1 MLEAFYDKYESE
13 EFEVIAIINNCIG
26 SCSNTRL
33 NFWEMTA
40 STIGLKVCATGEII
54 STPVHLSWP
63 IAGDDRSGKISFDRF
78 AKGQVCALKVRK
90 MKAELCQ
97 KLLPPHYCI
106 VSVIDEHANCPE
118 LMPLLEEY
126 RKKVVLEDEELGT
139 LVLNK
144 DTDLFEGK
152 VDYGADRFTLY
163 LEVDAL
169 DKNTWTQAFNAA
181 KALICKGAYWDQPMC
196 EFAAK
201 ELTDLAND
209 YRETDDYD
217 YVGEDD
223 DEDENEFLKAPCD
236 LEEISEE
243 EFACRISIFELIV
256 NAGGEFTA
264 YYNDDD
270 MFSGRVIT
278 VTGSLEKGIED
289 ANLKG

>member
-1 MLEAFYDKYESE
+1 MLEAFYAKYESE
-13 EFEVIAIINNCIG
+13 EFEVIAIIHNCIG

-63 IAGDDRSGKISFDRF
+63 IAGDDRSSKMSFDRF
-78 AKGQVCALKVRK
+78 AQEQVCALKVRK

-97 KLLPPHYCI
+97 NLLAPHYCI
-106 VSVIDEHANCPE
+106 VSVLDEHANCPE
-118 LMPLLEEY
+118 LIPLLEEY
-126 RKKVVLEDEELGT
+126 RKEVVLEDKDLGT

-144 DTDLFEGK
+144 NTDLFEGK
-152 VDYGADRFTLY
+152 VAYYGYRFTLY
-163 LEVDAL
+163 LEVNAL

-181 KALICKGAYWDQPMC
+181 KALICKGAYWDKPMC

-201 ELTDLAND
+201 ELADLAND
-209 YRETDDYD
+209 YREEEDYD
-217 YVGEDD
+217 
-223 DEDENEFLKAPCD
+223 DESLYAPSD

-243 EFACRISIFELIV
+243 EFACRIYIFELSV
-256 NAGGEFTA
+256 NADGEFTA
-264 YYNDDD
+264 YYNDDE
-270 MFSGRVIT
+270 MFSGRVII

>member
-26 SCSNTRL
+26 TCSNTRL

-63 IAGDDRSGKISFDRF
+63 IAGDDRSGKMSFDRF
-78 AKGQVCALKVRK
+78 AQEQVCALKVRK

-97 KLLPPHYCI
+97 NLLAPHYCI
-106 VSVIDEHANCPE
+106 VSVLDEHANCPE
-118 LMPLLEEY
+118 LMPLLEEF
-126 RKKVVLEDEELGT
+126 RKEVVLEDEDLGT

-144 DTDLFEGK
+144 KTALFEGK
-152 VDYGADRFTLY
+152 VDYGADHFTLY

-169 DKNTWTQAFNAA
+169 DKNTWTQALNAA

-209 YRETDDYD
+209 YREEDYD
-217 YVGEDD
+217 
-223 DEDENEFLKAPCD
+223 DESLYAPSD

-243 EFACRISIFELIV
+243 EFASRIYIAELGV
-256 NAGGEFTA
+256 NADGEFTA
-264 YYNDDD
+264 FYNDDD
-270 MFSGRVIT
+270 MFLGRVIIIK
-278 VTGSLEKGIED
+278 GSLEKGIED
-289 ANLKG
+289 AYLQD

>member
-26 SCSNTRL
+26 TCSNTRL

-63 IAGDDRSGKISFDRF
+63 IAGDDRSGKMSFDRF
-78 AKGQVCALKVRK
+78 AEEQVCALKVRK
-90 MKAELCQ
+90 IKSEFCQ

-106 VSVIDEHANCPE
+106 VSVLDEHANCPE

-126 RKKVVLEDEELGT
+126 RKKVVLEDEDLGT

-144 DTDLFEGK
+144 DINLFEGK
-152 VDYGADRFTLY
+152 VDYSADRFTLY

-169 DKNTWTQAFNAA
+169 DKNTWTQALNAA

-209 YRETDDYD
+209 YREEEDYD
-217 YVGEDD
+217 
-223 DEDENEFLKAPCD
+223 DESLYAPSD

-270 MFSGRVIT
+270 MFLGRVIIIK
-278 VTGSLEKGIED
+278 GSLEKGIED

>member
-1 MLEAFYDKYESE
+1 MFEDFYAKYESE

-26 SCSNTRL
+26 TCSNTRL

-63 IAGDDRSGKISFDRF
+63 IAGDDRSGKMSFDRF
-78 AKGQVCALKVRK
+78 AKEQVCALKVRK
-90 MKAELCQ
+90 MKAKIAQ
-97 KLLPPHYCI
+97 NLPYPHYYI

-126 RKKVVLEDEELGT
+126 RKEVVLEDEDLGT

-144 DTDLFEGK
+144 KTALFEGK

-169 DKNTWTQAFNAA
+169 DKNTWTQALNAA

-201 ELTDLAND
+201 ELSDLAND
-209 YRETDDYD
+209 YREEEDYD
-217 YVGEDD
+217 
-223 DEDENEFLKAPCD
+223 DESLYAPCD

-243 EFACRISIFELIV
+243 EFACRIYIFELIV
-256 NAGGEFTA
+256 NADGEFTA
-264 YYNDDD
+264 YYNDDE
-270 MFSGRVIT
+270 MFSGRVII

>member
-1 MLEAFYDKYESE
+1 MLESFYAKYESE
-13 EFEVIAIINNCIG
+13 EFEVIAIIHNCIG

-63 IAGDDRSGKISFDRF
+63 IANDDRSGKLTFYRF
-78 AKGQVCALKVRK
+78 AKEQVCKLKVRK
-90 MKAELCQ
+90 MKAKSAQ
-97 KLLPPHYCI
+97 NLLTPHYCI

-118 LMPLLEEY
+118 LMPLLEEF
-126 RKKVVLEDEELGT
+126 RKEVVLEDEDLGT

-144 DTDLFEGK
+144 KTALFEGK

-169 DKNTWTQAFNAA
+169 DKNTWTQALNAA

-209 YRETDDYD
+209 YREE
-217 YVGEDD
+217 EDFD
-223 DEDENEFLKAPCD
+223 DESLYAPSD

-243 EFACRISIFELIV
+243 EFACRIYIFELIV

>member
-1 MLEAFYDKYESE
+1 
-13 EFEVIAIINNCIG
+13 
-26 SCSNTRL
+26 
-33 NFWEMTA
+33 WEMTA

-63 IAGDDRSGKISFDRF
+63 VAGDDRSGKMSFDRL
-78 AKGQVCALKVRK
+78 AQEQVCALKVRK
-90 MKAELCQ
+90 MKA
-97 KLLPPHYCI
+97 KSAPNLLAPHYCI
-106 VSVIDEHANCPE
+106 VSVLDEHANCPE
-118 LMPLLEEY
+118 LMPLLEEF
-126 RKKVVLEDEELGT
+126 RKEVVLEDEDLGT

-144 DTDLFEGK
+144 DTALFEGK

-169 DKNTWTQAFNAA
+169 DKNTWTQALNAA

-201 ELTDLAND
+201 ELSDLAND
-209 YRETDDYD
+209 YREEEDYD
-217 YVGEDD
+217 
-223 DEDENEFLKAPCD
+223 DESLYAPSD

-243 EFACRISIFELIV
+243 EFACRIYIFELIV

>member
-26 SCSNTRL
+26 TCSNTRL

-63 IAGDDRSGKISFDRF
+63 IAGDDRSGKMSFDRF
-78 AKGQVCALKVRK
+78 AQEQVCALKVRK
-90 MKAELCQ
+90 MKAEFCQ
-97 KLLPPHYCI
+97 KLLAPHYCI

-126 RKKVVLEDEELGT
+126 RKKVVLEDEDLGT
-139 LVLNK
+139 LVLYK
-144 DTDLFEGK
+144 DINLFEGE
-152 VDYGADRFTLY
+152 VNYCGARFTLY

-209 YRETDDYD
+209 YREEEDYD
-217 YVGEDD
+217 
-223 DEDENEFLKAPCD
+223 DESLYAPSD

-243 EFACRISIFELIV
+243 EFACRIYIFELIV

-278 VTGSLEKGIED
+278 ITGSLEKGIED

>member
-1 MLEAFYDKYESE
+1 MLEAFYAKYESE

-26 SCSNTRL
+26 TCSNTRL

-63 IAGDDRSGKISFDRF
+63 IAGDDRSGKMSFDRF

-90 MKAELCQ
+90 MKAEFCQ

-106 VSVIDEHANCPE
+106 VSVLDEHANCPE
-118 LMPLLEEY
+118 LMPLLEEF
-126 RKKVVLEDEELGT
+126 RKEVVLEDEDLGT

-144 DTDLFEGK
+144 DTALFEGK

-209 YRETDDYD
+209 YREEEDYD
-217 YVGEDD
+217 
-223 DEDENEFLKAPCD
+223 DESLYAPSD

-243 EFACRISIFELIV
+243 EFACRIYIAELSV
-256 NAGGEFTA
+256 NADGEFTA
-264 YYNDDD
+264 FYNDDD
-270 MFSGRVIT
+270 MFLGRVIIIK
-278 VTGSLEKGIED
+278 GSLEKGIED
-289 ANLKG
+289 TYLQD

>member
-63 IAGDDRSGKISFDRF
+63 IAGDDRSSKMSFDRF

-97 KLLPPHYCI
+97 NLLAPHYCI
-106 VSVIDEHANCPE
+106 VSVIDDHANCPE
-118 LMPLLEEY
+118 LMPLLEEF
-126 RKKVVLEDEELGT
+126 RKEVVLEDKDLGT
-139 LVLNK
+139 LVLYK
-144 DTDLFEGK
+144 DINLFEGE
-152 VDYGADRFTLY
+152 VDYSGTRFTLY
-163 LEVDAL
+163 LEVDAQ

-209 YRETDDYD
+209 YREEEDYD
-217 YVGEDD
+217 
-223 DEDENEFLKAPCD
+223 DESLYAPSD

-243 EFACRISIFELIV
+243 EFASRIYIAELSV
-256 NAGGEFTA
+256 NADGEFTA
-264 YYNDDD
+264 FYNDDD
-270 MFSGRVIT
+270 MFLGRVIIIK
-278 VTGSLEKGIED
+278 GSLAKGIED

>member
-26 SCSNTRL
+26 TCSNTRL

-63 IAGDDRSGKISFDRF
+63 IAGDDRSGKMSFDRF

-90 MKAELCQ
+90 MKA
-97 KLLPPHYCI
+97 KSAPNLLTPHYCI

-118 LMPLLEEY
+118 LMPLLEEF
-126 RKKVVLEDEELGT
+126 RKEVVLEDEDLGT

-144 DTDLFEGK
+144 KTALFEGK

-169 DKNTWTQAFNAA
+169 DKNTWTQALNAA

-209 YRETDDYD
+209 YREE
-217 YVGEDD
+217 EDFD
-223 DEDENEFLKAPCD
+223 DESLYAPSD

>member
-1 MLEAFYDKYESE
+1 MLEAFYAKYESE
-13 EFEVIAIINNCIG
+13 EFEVIAIIDNCIG
-26 SCSNTRL
+26 TCSNTRL

-63 IAGDDRSGKISFDRF
+63 IAGDDRSGKMSFDRF
-78 AKGQVCALKVRK
+78 AQGQVCALKVRK
-90 MKAELCQ
+90 MKAEFCQ

-118 LMPLLEEY
+118 LMPLLEEF
-126 RKKVVLEDEELGT
+126 RKEVVLEDEELGT

-169 DKNTWTQAFNAA
+169 DKNTWTQALNAA

-209 YRETDDYD
+209 YREEEDYD
-217 YVGEDD
+217 
-223 DEDENEFLKAPCD
+223 DESLYAPSD

-243 EFACRISIFELIV
+243 EFACRIYIFELIV